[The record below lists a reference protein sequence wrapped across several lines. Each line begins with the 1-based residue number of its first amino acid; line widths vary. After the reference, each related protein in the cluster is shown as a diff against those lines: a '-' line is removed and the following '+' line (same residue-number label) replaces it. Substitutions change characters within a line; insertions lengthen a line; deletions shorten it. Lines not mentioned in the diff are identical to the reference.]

1 MAEDLP
7 DETATA
13 NSRLPRDSL
22 SSLFGQVAATTVRN
36 ILDGGVATL
45 EKLDKMLAERV
56 AQFNERRK
64 QLKVMQNEDE
74 RQHVLETM
82 SSIPLEG
89 DHHSIAM
96 ARKQTKPDDL
106 MVGLYT
112 EHYKDDTSFKLHN
125 EEHLKDD

>member
-7 DETATA
+7 DETTTA
-13 NSRLPRDSL
+13 NSRPPRDSL
-22 SSLFGQVAATTVRN
+22 GSLFGQVAATTVRN

-64 QLKVMQNEDE
+64 QLKVLQNEDE
-74 RQHVLETM
+74 RQHVIETM

-89 DHHSIAM
+89 NHLSIEN
-96 ARKQTKPDDL
+96 PHDL

-112 EHYKDDTSFKLHN
+112 EHRKDDAVFKLHN
-125 EEHLKDD
+125 EEHLKDDWRWWF